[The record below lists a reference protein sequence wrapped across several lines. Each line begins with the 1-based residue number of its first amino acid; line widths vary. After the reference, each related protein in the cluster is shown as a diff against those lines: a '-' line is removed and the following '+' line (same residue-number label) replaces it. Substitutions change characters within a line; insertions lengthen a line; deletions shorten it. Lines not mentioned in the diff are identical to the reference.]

1 MVRFAFC
8 CQYRLLDIIDDLCYR
23 FISKQMAET
32 VGLALGIAGLAGV
45 LNACLE
51 AFSLF
56 HAGQSFAIDVEILLT
71 KLDIE
76 KTLLLHWAERV
87 GLVNTRNDQ
96 ASYDPRLNDPRIHST
111 VANTLAL
118 LLRLLTDSEQLRSEY
133 GAIPS
138 PSAVTSPSIGLV
150 SSSRMRSFAR
160 SYQQLQIR
168 MGLRQESLKL
178 STRIKWAIRDREQ
191 FSSLINELRVF
202 VQYLNELLP
211 TSENYQRLLVRE
223 EIERLAQDVCGLRLV
238 QEASAKDHC
247 DWSDAASVYTNT
259 GQMGL
264 EELQHIE
271 HWRNGILELP
281 HEESSDVSHPSLA
294 FSIRDYDPEAFR
306 SAATG
311 STETLVQLLESDS
324 MTVTAIDRSGHSL
337 LRVNRH
343 VLYVLLSSNSAP
355 SML

>member
-1 MVRFAFC
+1 MN
-8 CQYRLLDIIDDLCYR
+8 IIDYVVA
-23 FISKQMAET
+23 IHVEAMAEA

-45 LNACLE
+45 FNACLE

-56 HAGQSFAIDVEILLT
+56 HAGQAFARDVEILLT

-87 GLVNTRNDQ
+87 GLVNTRDNH
-96 ASYDPRLNDPRIHST
+96 ASYDPRLNDSRTHSAI
-111 VANTLAL
+111 ANTLAMML
-118 LLRLLTDSEQLRSEY
+118 HLLTDSERLRSEY

-138 PSAVTSPSIGLV
+138 SSPATSPSMELV

-168 MGLRQESLKL
+168 MGLRQESVRL
-178 STRIKWAIRDREQ
+178 SARAKWAIRDREQ

-211 TSENYQRLLVRE
+211 TSENSQRLLVHE
-223 EIERLAQDVCGLRLV
+223 EIERLAQDVRSLRLV
-238 QEASAKDHC
+238 QEASARDHC
-247 DWSDAASVYTNT
+247 DWSDAASVYTDT
-259 GQMGL
+259 VQMGS

-271 HWRNGILELP
+271 HWRNDILELP
-281 HEESSDVSHPSLA
+281 HEEPSDVSHPSLA
-294 FSIRDYDPEAFR
+294 ISIRDYDSEAFR

-311 STETLVQLLESDS
+311 STEALVQLCESD
-324 MTVTAIDRSGHSL
+324 TVPVTAIDRSGHSL
-337 LRVNRH
+337 LRVNRR
-343 VLYVLLSSNSAP
+343 VLCLQLSSNLAF